1 MILPLHSIF
10 SLCRRRDRRVDYYQ
24 SHVLALLLYW
34 SDKKKSTTISTSY
47 RILSAELGMAPD
59 TARNAVRRLEERGFV
74 RREVLPRAEINGITY
89 YNNLNIIIDYA
100 ALEAAVTGVPMSD
113 TPTHSNT
120 NETTETPVAEPSPT
134 FEDGQGGRG
143 LGHPHIN
150 TKYNTHYNTR
160 ARGARS
166 QKKETPPPLTDA
178 DIDRLVAEYDSDIVS
193 ATVARAATYRGCYT
207 YAVVAL
213 WCSEAQARRRA
224 WQSKRRDRALART
237 RTGTRYARR
246 SVAQWAPRE
255 QHDYDFAAL
264 ERELAAY

>member
-24 SHVLALLLYW
+24 SHVLALILYW
-34 SDKKKSTTISTSY
+34 SDDQKSSTISTSY
-47 RILSAELGMAPD
+47 RALSAELGMAPD
-59 TARNAVRRLEERGFV
+59 TARNAVRRLEERGFL

-89 YNNLNIIIDYA
+89 YNNLNIVINYA
-100 ALEAAVTGVPMSD
+100 ALEAAVKGVPLSGAP
-113 TPTHSNT
+113 TPSNT
-120 NETTETPVAEPSPT
+120 SEKTETPAAEPSPT
-134 FEDGQGGRG
+134 AEDGQGGRG
-143 LGHPHIN
+143 VLTPHIN
-150 TKYNTHYNTR
+150 NLYNTHYNTR
-160 ARGARS
+160 ARGAR

-178 DIDRLVAEYDSDIVS
+178 DIDRLVAEYDPDIVS
-193 ATVARAATYRGCYT
+193 STVARAATYQGCYT

-224 WQSKRRDRALART
+224 WQDKRRERALTRT

-246 SVAQWAPRE
+246 SVAKWAPAE
-255 QHDYDFAAL
+255 QHAYDFEQL